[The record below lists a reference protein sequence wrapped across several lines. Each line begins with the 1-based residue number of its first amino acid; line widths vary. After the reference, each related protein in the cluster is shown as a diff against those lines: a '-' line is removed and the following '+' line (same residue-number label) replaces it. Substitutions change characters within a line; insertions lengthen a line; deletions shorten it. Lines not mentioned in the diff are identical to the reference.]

1 MKEDRLKDIRDKMS
15 DYEAEVPQDLWS
27 AIDSAVGR
35 RQQKKLWIR
44 AGRYAAAAVVVAAIG
59 LGIYILQPDST
70 LVVHSESNPNTRAQ
84 ASANNA
90 PAVTSADADPGNN
103 SAAEIRASEFEHTP
117 YATLAE
123 AKPVI
128 VEGVEGTSSM
138 QIKSDGDSLNVH
150 PVDSNESA
158 SEAFTHSLPPIS
170 HEVKQDKTVTYNS
183 RQRDRQQQQEAYD
196 SGRLAAS
203 LYTTAGTGGTS
214 MQRYTSFGLMGIDP
228 GDANWKDDPYMGM
241 LVTNKGHLADRR
253 VRHRLPVHAGA
264 SIAYRIN
271 DRVSVETGI
280 AYSYLSADIH
290 EGSDSYYFAGEQS
303 LHYVGIP
310 VGVRV
315 RAMSWK
321 NFDIYVGAGFEAD
334 KCVSGTL
341 KKSYVINGQTR
352 DDGHESISIRPL
364 QWSVNAGAGVQY
376 NISSMVG
383 IYAEPGLSYYFDNGS
398 NIETIYSEKPL
409 NFNLNIGLRVSFGR
423 DNRLRSFLSATQNRA
438 SYD

>member
-15 DYEAEVPQDLWS
+15 DYEAEVSQDLWS

-70 LVVHSESNPNTRAQ
+70 LVVHSERNPNTRAQ

-128 VEGVEGTSSM
+128 VEVVEDTSLM
-138 QIKSDGDSLNVH
+138 QIKSDGESLNVH

-203 LYTTAGTGGTS
+203 IYTTAGTGGTS

-334 KCVSGTL
+334 KCVSGTI
-341 KKSYVINGQTR
+341 KKAYVINGQTR

-409 NFNLNIGLRVSFGR
+409 NFNLNIGLRVSFGSR
-423 DNRLRSFLSATQNRA
+423 
-438 SYD
+438 

>member
-59 LGIYILQPDST
+59 LGIYILQPDSS

-138 QIKSDGDSLNVH
+138 QIKSDGESLNVH

-203 LYTTAGTGGTS
+203 IYTTAGTGGTS

-280 AYSYLSADIH
+280 AYSYLSGDIH

-409 NFNLNIGLRVSFGR
+409 NFNLNIGLRVSFGSR
-423 DNRLRSFLSATQNRA
+423 
-438 SYD
+438 

>member
-214 MQRYTSFGLMGIDP
+214 MQRSTSFGLMGIDP

-409 NFNLNIGLRVSFGR
+409 NFNLNIGLRVSFGSR
-423 DNRLRSFLSATQNRA
+423 
-438 SYD
+438 

>member
-1 MKEDRLKDIRDKMS
+1 
-15 DYEAEVPQDLWS
+15 
-27 AIDSAVGR
+27 
-35 RQQKKLWIR
+35 
-44 AGRYAAAAVVVAAIG
+44 
-59 LGIYILQPDST
+59 
-70 LVVHSESNPNTRAQ
+70 
-84 ASANNA
+84 
-90 PAVTSADADPGNN
+90 
-103 SAAEIRASEFEHTP
+103 
-117 YATLAE
+117 
-123 AKPVI
+123 
-128 VEGVEGTSSM
+128 M
-138 QIKSDGDSLNVH
+138 QIKSDGESLNVH

-183 RQRDRQQQQEAYD
+183 RQRDRQQQQKAYD

-203 LYTTAGTGGTS
+203 IYTTAGTGGTS

-334 KCVSGTL
+334 KCVSGTI
-341 KKSYVINGQTR
+341 KKAYVIKGQTR

-376 NISSMVG
+376 NFSSMVG

-409 NFNLNIGLRVSFGR
+409 NFNLNIGLRVSFGSR
-423 DNRLRSFLSATQNRA
+423 
-438 SYD
+438 

>member
-15 DYEAEVPQDLWS
+15 DYEDEVPQDLWS

-128 VEGVEGTSSM
+128 VEVVEGTSSM
-138 QIKSDGDSLNVH
+138 QIKSDDESLNVH

-203 LYTTAGTGGTS
+203 IYTTAGTGGTS

-334 KCVSGTL
+334 KSVSGTI
-341 KKSYVINGQTR
+341 KKAYVINGQTR

-376 NISSMVG
+376 NFSSMVG

-409 NFNLNIGLRVSFGR
+409 NFNLNIGLRVSFGSR
-423 DNRLRSFLSATQNRA
+423 
-438 SYD
+438 

>member
-59 LGIYILQPDST
+59 LGIYILQPDSS

-128 VEGVEGTSSM
+128 VEGVEGTSLM
-138 QIKSDGDSLNVH
+138 QIKSDGESLNVH

-203 LYTTAGTGGTS
+203 IYTTAGTGGTS

-290 EGSDSYYFAGEQS
+290 EGSDSYCFAGEQS

-398 NIETIYSEKPL
+398 NIETIYSEKSL
-409 NFNLNIGLRVSFGR
+409 NFNLNIGLRVSFGSR
-423 DNRLRSFLSATQNRA
+423 
-438 SYD
+438 

>member
-59 LGIYILQPDST
+59 LGIYILQPDSS

-90 PAVTSADADPGNN
+90 PAVTSADANPGNN

-128 VEGVEGTSSM
+128 VEGVEGTSLM
-138 QIKSDGDSLNVH
+138 QIKSDGESLNVH

-203 LYTTAGTGGTS
+203 IYTTAGTGGTS

-253 VRHRLPVHAGA
+253 VRHRLPVHAGV

-310 VGVRV
+310 VGVRI

-423 DNRLRSFLSATQNRA
+423 DNRQK
-438 SYD
+438 

>member
-15 DYEAEVPQDLWS
+15 DYEAEVSQDLWS

-70 LVVHSESNPNTRAQ
+70 LVVHSERNPNTRAQ

-128 VEGVEGTSSM
+128 VEVVEDTSLM
-138 QIKSDGDSLNVH
+138 QIKSDGESLNVH

-203 LYTTAGTGGTS
+203 IYTTAGTGGTS

-334 KCVSGTL
+334 KCVSGTI
-341 KKSYVINGQTR
+341 KKAYVINGQTR

-376 NISSMVG
+376 NFSSMVG

-409 NFNLNIGLRVSFGR
+409 NFNLNIGLRVSFGSR
-423 DNRLRSFLSATQNRA
+423 
-438 SYD
+438 

>member
-59 LGIYILQPDST
+59 LGIYILQPDSS

-138 QIKSDGDSLNVH
+138 QIKSDGESLNVH
-150 PVDSNESA
+150 PVDSNESV

-170 HEVKQDKTVTYNS
+170 HEVKQDKTVSYNS

-264 SIAYRIN
+264 SIAYRID
-271 DRVSVETGI
+271 DRVSVETGV

-290 EGSDSYYFAGEQS
+290 DGSDSYYFAGEQS

-341 KKSYVINGQTR
+341 KKSHVINGQTR

-409 NFNLNIGLRVSFGR
+409 NFNLNIGLRVSFGSR
-423 DNRLRSFLSATQNRA
+423 
-438 SYD
+438 

>member
-59 LGIYILQPDST
+59 LGIYILQPDSS

-90 PAVTSADADPGNN
+90 PAVTSDDADPGNN

-138 QIKSDGDSLNVH
+138 QIKSDGESLNVH

-203 LYTTAGTGGTS
+203 IYTTAGTGGTS

-310 VGVRV
+310 VGVRI

-409 NFNLNIGLRVSFGR
+409 NFNLNIGLRVSFGSR
-423 DNRLRSFLSATQNRA
+423 
-438 SYD
+438 

>member
-59 LGIYILQPDST
+59 LGIYILQPDSS

-90 PAVTSADADPGNN
+90 PAVTSDDADPGNN

-138 QIKSDGDSLNVH
+138 QIKSDGESLNVH

-158 SEAFTHSLPPIS
+158 SEASTHSLPPIS

-203 LYTTAGTGGTS
+203 IYTTAGTGGTS

-409 NFNLNIGLRVSFGR
+409 NFNLNIGLRVSFGSR
-423 DNRLRSFLSATQNRA
+423 
-438 SYD
+438 

>member
-44 AGRYAAAAVVVAAIG
+44 AERYAAAAVVVAAIG
-59 LGIYILQPDST
+59 LGIYILQPDSS

-90 PAVTSADADPGNN
+90 PAVTSDDADPGNN

-117 YATLAE
+117 YTTLAE

-138 QIKSDGDSLNVH
+138 QIKSDGESLNVH

-203 LYTTAGTGGTS
+203 IYTTAGTGGTS

-310 VGVRV
+310 VGVRI

-341 KKSYVINGQTR
+341 KKPYVINGQTR

-423 DNRLRSFLSATQNRA
+423 DNRQK
-438 SYD
+438 

>member
-59 LGIYILQPDST
+59 LGIYILQPDSS

-128 VEGVEGTSSM
+128 VEVIEGTSSM
-138 QIKSDGDSLNVH
+138 QIKSDNESLNVH

-203 LYTTAGTGGTS
+203 IYTTAGTGGTS

-334 KCVSGTL
+334 KCVSGTI
-341 KKSYVINGQTR
+341 KKAYVINGQTR

-376 NISSMVG
+376 NFSSMVG

-409 NFNLNIGLRVSFGR
+409 NFNLNIGLRVSFGSR
-423 DNRLRSFLSATQNRA
+423 
-438 SYD
+438 

>member
-59 LGIYILQPDST
+59 LGIYILQPDSS

-128 VEGVEGTSSM
+128 VEVVEGTSSM
-138 QIKSDGDSLNVH
+138 QIKSDVESLNVH

-203 LYTTAGTGGTS
+203 IYTTAGTGGTS

-321 NFDIYVGAGFEAD
+321 NFDIYVGAEFEAD
-334 KCVSGTL
+334 KCVSGTI
-341 KKSYVINGQTR
+341 KKAYVINGQTR
-352 DDGHESISIRPL
+352 DDGRESISIRPL

-376 NISSMVG
+376 NFSSMVG

-409 NFNLNIGLRVSFGR
+409 NFNLNIGLRVSFGSR
-423 DNRLRSFLSATQNRA
+423 
-438 SYD
+438 

>member
-15 DYEAEVPQDLWS
+15 DYEVEVPQGLWS

-35 RQQKKLWIR
+35 RQQKMLWIR

-59 LGIYILQPDST
+59 LGIYILQPDSS

-90 PAVTSADADPGNN
+90 PAVTSDDADPGNN

-138 QIKSDGDSLNVH
+138 QIKSDGESLNVH

-203 LYTTAGTGGTS
+203 IYTTAGTGGTS

-271 DRVSVETGI
+271 DRVSVETGV

-310 VGVRV
+310 VGVRI

-334 KCVSGTL
+334 KCVSGAL

-409 NFNLNIGLRVSFGR
+409 NFNLNIGLRVSFGSR
-423 DNRLRSFLSATQNRA
+423 
-438 SYD
+438 

>member
-59 LGIYILQPDST
+59 LGIYILQPDSS

-90 PAVTSADADPGNN
+90 PAVTSDDADPGNN

-409 NFNLNIGLRVSFGR
+409 NFNLNIGLRVSFGSR
-423 DNRLRSFLSATQNRA
+423 
-438 SYD
+438 

>member
-59 LGIYILQPDST
+59 LGIYILHPDST

-103 SAAEIRASEFEHTP
+103 SAAEIRASEFVHTP

-128 VEGVEGTSSM
+128 VEVVEGTSSM
-138 QIKSDGDSLNVH
+138 QIKSDGESLNVH

-158 SEAFTHSLPPIS
+158 SEAFTRSLPPIS

-203 LYTTAGTGGTS
+203 IYTTAGTGGTS

-334 KCVSGTL
+334 KCVSGTI
-341 KKSYVINGQTR
+341 KKAYVINGQTR

-376 NISSMVG
+376 NFSSMVG

-409 NFNLNIGLRVSFGR
+409 NFNLNIGLRVSFGSR
-423 DNRLRSFLSATQNRA
+423 
-438 SYD
+438 

>member
-59 LGIYILQPDST
+59 LGIYILQPDSS

-128 VEGVEGTSSM
+128 VEGVEGTSLM
-138 QIKSDGDSLNVH
+138 QIKSDGESLNVH

-203 LYTTAGTGGTS
+203 IYTTAGTGGTS

-253 VRHRLPVHAGA
+253 VRHRLPVHAGV

-290 EGSDSYYFAGEQS
+290 EGSDSYYFAREQS

-409 NFNLNIGLRVSFGR
+409 NFNLNIGLRVSFGSR
-423 DNRLRSFLSATQNRA
+423 
-438 SYD
+438 

>member
-59 LGIYILQPDST
+59 LGIYILQPDSS

-128 VEGVEGTSSM
+128 VEGVEGTSLM
-138 QIKSDGDSLNVH
+138 QIKSDGESLNVH
-150 PVDSNESA
+150 SVDSNESA

-203 LYTTAGTGGTS
+203 IYTTAGTGGTS

-253 VRHRLPVHAGA
+253 VRHRLPVHAGV

-409 NFNLNIGLRVSFGR
+409 NFNLNIGLRVSFGSR
-423 DNRLRSFLSATQNRA
+423 
-438 SYD
+438 

>member
-15 DYEAEVPQDLWS
+15 DYEVEVPQGLWS

-35 RQQKKLWIR
+35 RQQKMLWIR
-44 AGRYAAAAVVVAAIG
+44 AGRYAAAAVVVAVIG

-90 PAVTSADADPGNN
+90 PAVTSDDADPGNN

-138 QIKSDGDSLNVH
+138 QIKSDGESLNVH

-203 LYTTAGTGGTS
+203 IYTTAGTGGTS

-228 GDANWKDDPYMGM
+228 GDVNWKDDPYMGM

-271 DRVSVETGI
+271 DRVSVETGV

-409 NFNLNIGLRVSFGR
+409 NFNLNIGLRVSFGSR
-423 DNRLRSFLSATQNRA
+423 
-438 SYD
+438 

>member
-138 QIKSDGDSLNVH
+138 QIKSDGESLNVL

-409 NFNLNIGLRVSFGR
+409 NFNLNIGLRVSFGSR
-423 DNRLRSFLSATQNRA
+423 
-438 SYD
+438 

>member
-59 LGIYILQPDST
+59 LGIYILQPDSS

-271 DRVSVETGI
+271 DRVSVETGV

-341 KKSYVINGQTR
+341 KKTYVINGQTR

-409 NFNLNIGLRVSFGR
+409 NFNLNIGLRVSFGSR
-423 DNRLRSFLSATQNRA
+423 
-438 SYD
+438 

>member
-128 VEGVEGTSSM
+128 VEVVEGTSSM
-138 QIKSDGDSLNVH
+138 QIKSDDESLNVH

-203 LYTTAGTGGTS
+203 IYTTAGTGGTS

-321 NFDIYVGAGFEAD
+321 NFDIYVGAGFEAE
-334 KCVSGTL
+334 KCVSGSL

-352 DDGHESISIRPL
+352 DDGRESISIRPL
-364 QWSVNAGAGVQY
+364 QWSVNATAGVQY
-376 NISSMVG
+376 NISSQIG

-398 NIETIYSEKPL
+398 DIETIYSEKPL
-409 NFNLNIGLRVSFGR
+409 NFNLNIGLRVSFGSR
-423 DNRLRSFLSATQNRA
+423 
-438 SYD
+438 

>member
-59 LGIYILQPDST
+59 LGIYILQPDSS
-70 LVVHSESNPNTRAQ
+70 LVVHSESNPNTRTQ

-138 QIKSDGDSLNVH
+138 QIKSDGESLNVH

-170 HEVKQDKTVTYNS
+170 HEVKQDKTVPYNS

-203 LYTTAGTGGTS
+203 IYTTAGTGGTS
-214 MQRYTSFGLMGIDP
+214 MQRYTSFGLMDIDP

-409 NFNLNIGLRVSFGR
+409 NFNLNIGLRVSFGSR
-423 DNRLRSFLSATQNRA
+423 
-438 SYD
+438 

>member
-15 DYEAEVPQDLWS
+15 DYEVEVPQDLWS

-35 RQQKKLWIR
+35 RQQKMLWIR
-44 AGRYAAAAVVVAAIG
+44 AGRYAAAAIVVAAIG
-59 LGIYILQPDST
+59 LGTYILQPDSS

-90 PAVTSADADPGNN
+90 PAVTSDDADPGNN

-138 QIKSDGDSLNVH
+138 QIKSDGESLNVH
-150 PVDSNESA
+150 LVDSNESA

-196 SGRLAAS
+196 SGRLAAF

-409 NFNLNIGLRVSFGR
+409 NFNLNIGLRVSFGSR
-423 DNRLRSFLSATQNRA
+423 
-438 SYD
+438 

>member
-15 DYEAEVPQDLWS
+15 DYEAKVPQDLWS
-27 AIDSAVGR
+27 AIDLAVGR

-103 SAAEIRASEFEHTP
+103 SAAEIRASEFVHTP

-128 VEGVEGTSSM
+128 VEVVEGTSSM
-138 QIKSDGDSLNVH
+138 QIKSDDESLNVH

-203 LYTTAGTGGTS
+203 IYTTAGTGGTS

-341 KKSYVINGQTR
+341 KKAYVINGQPR

-376 NISSMVG
+376 NFSSMVG

-409 NFNLNIGLRVSFGR
+409 NFNLNIGLRVSFGSR
-423 DNRLRSFLSATQNRA
+423 
-438 SYD
+438 

>member
-44 AGRYAAAAVVVAAIG
+44 AGRYAAAAAVVAAIG
-59 LGIYILQPDST
+59 LGIYILQPDSS

-138 QIKSDGDSLNVH
+138 QIKSDGESLNVH

-203 LYTTAGTGGTS
+203 IYTTAGTGGTS

-409 NFNLNIGLRVSFGR
+409 NFNLNIGLRVSFGSR
-423 DNRLRSFLSATQNRA
+423 
-438 SYD
+438 

>member
-59 LGIYILQPDST
+59 LGIYILQPDSS

-128 VEGVEGTSSM
+128 VEVVEGTSSM
-138 QIKSDGDSLNVH
+138 QIKSDGESLNVH

-183 RQRDRQQQQEAYD
+183 RQRDKQQQQEAYD

-203 LYTTAGTGGTS
+203 IYTTAGTGGTS

-341 KKSYVINGQTR
+341 KKAYVINGQTR

-376 NISSMVG
+376 NFSSMVG

-409 NFNLNIGLRVSFGR
+409 NFNLNIGLRVSFGSR
-423 DNRLRSFLSATQNRA
+423 
-438 SYD
+438 

>member
-1 MKEDRLKDIRDKMS
+1 MKEDWLKGIRDKMS

-128 VEGVEGTSSM
+128 VEVVEGTSSM
-138 QIKSDGDSLNVH
+138 QIKSDGESLNVH

-203 LYTTAGTGGTS
+203 IYTTAGTGGTS

-341 KKSYVINGQTR
+341 KKAYVINGQTR

-376 NISSMVG
+376 NFSSMVG

-409 NFNLNIGLRVSFGR
+409 NFNLNIGLRVSFGSR
-423 DNRLRSFLSATQNRA
+423 
-438 SYD
+438 

>member
-59 LGIYILQPDST
+59 LGIYILQPDSS

-128 VEGVEGTSSM
+128 VEVVEGTSSM
-138 QIKSDGDSLNVH
+138 QIKSDGESLNAH

-203 LYTTAGTGGTS
+203 IYTTAGTGGTS

-303 LHYVGIP
+303 LHYIGIP

-315 RAMSWK
+315 RAVSWK
-321 NFDIYVGAGFEAD
+321 NFDVYVGAGFEAE
-334 KCVSGTL
+334 KCVSGSL

-352 DDGHESISIRPL
+352 DDGRESISIRPL
-364 QWSVNAGAGVQY
+364 QWSVNATAGVQY
-376 NISSMVG
+376 NISSQIG

-398 NIETIYSEKPL
+398 DIETIYSEKPL
-409 NFNLNIGLRVSFGR
+409 NFNLNIGLRVSFGSR
-423 DNRLRSFLSATQNRA
+423 
-438 SYD
+438 

>member
-59 LGIYILQPDST
+59 LGTYILQPDSS

-128 VEGVEGTSSM
+128 VEVVEGTSSM
-138 QIKSDGDSLNVH
+138 QIKSDGESLNVH

-203 LYTTAGTGGTS
+203 IYTTAGTGGTS

-228 GDANWKDDPYMGM
+228 SDANWKDDPYMGM

-341 KKSYVINGQTR
+341 KKAYVINGQTR
-352 DDGHESISIRPL
+352 DDGHESISVRPL

-376 NISSMVG
+376 NFSSMVG

-409 NFNLNIGLRVSFGR
+409 NFNLNIGLRVSFGSR
-423 DNRLRSFLSATQNRA
+423 
-438 SYD
+438 

>member
-59 LGIYILQPDST
+59 LGIYILQPDSS

-90 PAVTSADADPGNN
+90 PAVTSDDADPGNN

-158 SEAFTHSLPPIS
+158 SESFTHSLPPIS

-203 LYTTAGTGGTS
+203 IYTTAGTGGTS

-310 VGVRV
+310 VGVRI

-409 NFNLNIGLRVSFGR
+409 NFNLNIGLRVSFGSR
-423 DNRLRSFLSATQNRA
+423 
-438 SYD
+438 

>member
-15 DYEAEVPQDLWS
+15 DYEAEAPQDLWS

-44 AGRYAAAAVVVAAIG
+44 AGRYAAAAAVVAAIG
-59 LGIYILQPDST
+59 LGIYILQPDSS

-117 YATLAE
+117 YTTLAE

-128 VEGVEGTSSM
+128 VEVVEGTSSM
-138 QIKSDGDSLNVH
+138 QIKSDDESLNVH

-203 LYTTAGTGGTS
+203 IYTTAGTGGTS

-334 KCVSGTL
+334 KCVSGTI
-341 KKSYVINGQTR
+341 KKAYVINGQTR

-409 NFNLNIGLRVSFGR
+409 NFNLNIGLRVSFGSR
-423 DNRLRSFLSATQNRA
+423 
-438 SYD
+438 

>member
-59 LGIYILQPDST
+59 LGIYILQPDSS

-138 QIKSDGDSLNVH
+138 QIKSDGESLNVH

-203 LYTTAGTGGTS
+203 IYTTAGTGGTS
-214 MQRYTSFGLMGIDP
+214 MQRYTSFGLMSIDP

-409 NFNLNIGLRVSFGR
+409 NFNLNIGLRVSFGSR
-423 DNRLRSFLSATQNRA
+423 
-438 SYD
+438 

>member
-59 LGIYILQPDST
+59 LGIYILQPDSS

-128 VEGVEGTSSM
+128 VEGVGGTSSM
-138 QIKSDGDSLNVH
+138 QIKSDGESLNVH

-203 LYTTAGTGGTS
+203 IYTTAGTGGTS

-310 VGVRV
+310 VGVRI

-409 NFNLNIGLRVSFGR
+409 NFNLNIGLRVSFGSR
-423 DNRLRSFLSATQNRA
+423 
-438 SYD
+438 

>member
-59 LGIYILQPDST
+59 LGIYILQPDSS

-90 PAVTSADADPGNN
+90 PAVTSADADPVNN

-310 VGVRV
+310 VGVRI

-398 NIETIYSEKPL
+398 NIETIYSEKSL
-409 NFNLNIGLRVSFGR
+409 NFNLNIGLRVSFGSR
-423 DNRLRSFLSATQNRA
+423 
-438 SYD
+438 

>member
-59 LGIYILQPDST
+59 LGIYILQPDSS

-128 VEGVEGTSSM
+128 VEVVEGTSSM
-138 QIKSDGDSLNVH
+138 QIKSDGESLNVH

-203 LYTTAGTGGTS
+203 IYTTAGTGGTS

-341 KKSYVINGQTR
+341 KKSHVINGQTR

-409 NFNLNIGLRVSFGR
+409 NFNLNIGLRVSFGSR
-423 DNRLRSFLSATQNRA
+423 
-438 SYD
+438 

>member
-59 LGIYILQPDST
+59 LGIYILQPDSS

-90 PAVTSADADPGNN
+90 PAVTSDDADPGNN

-128 VEGVEGTSSM
+128 VEVVEGTSSM
-138 QIKSDGDSLNVH
+138 QIKSDGESLNVH

-158 SEAFTHSLPPIS
+158 SESFTHSLPPIS

-203 LYTTAGTGGTS
+203 IYTTAGTGGTS

-228 GDANWKDDPYMGM
+228 GDANWKDDSYMGM

-310 VGVRV
+310 VGVRI

-409 NFNLNIGLRVSFGR
+409 NFNLNIGLRVSFGSR
-423 DNRLRSFLSATQNRA
+423 
-438 SYD
+438 

>member
-59 LGIYILQPDST
+59 LGIYILQPDSS

-128 VEGVEGTSSM
+128 VEGVGGTSSM